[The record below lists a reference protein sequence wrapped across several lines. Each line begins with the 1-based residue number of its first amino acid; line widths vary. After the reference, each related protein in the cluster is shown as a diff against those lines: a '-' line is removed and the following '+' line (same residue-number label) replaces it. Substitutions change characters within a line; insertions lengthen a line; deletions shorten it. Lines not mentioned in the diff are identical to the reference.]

1 MGQEYLDSLDVANKV
16 CQLLGVTQIASVTE
30 VSKNNREI
38 SFAFGKV
45 RRTELR
51 RNPWVF
57 AIRKAVLRPIDV
69 NTMLLVPAQ
78 WSATT
83 TYLSGAI
90 VADANNQVWLSA
102 QKDNLNNQPGGNTN
116 AWDDYF
122 GPKTIE
128 PWDTTGTTT
137 YYAGELV
144 YMATFPGSYQI
155 FMSLVNT
162 NSDTP
167 NVATTYD
174 PTVTYYSDQVV
185 SYSGALY
192 KSTSEFNLGITPFDG
207 SLILPFDPTAT
218 YGTGNQVTG
227 SDNQIYT
234 SVGSGNIGHGP
245 TTDGGVHWT
254 ATSTTNAWVE
264 LPADSVVSSVNWL
277 PLVATMKSPITIYP
291 AGAGPSSQLSS
302 KNIYH
307 LPVGFLRRV
316 PQDPEAGSSAFLGVP
331 SWSPYDDWEMDGEF
345 IVTSVTNNGPLV
357 LRFIADVTK
366 VALMDDM
373 FCGGLACSIAAQVC
387 EILTQSTAKLQT
399 VASEYKIFMGEART
413 VNAIEGGPT
422 EPPADVWIT
431 CRI

>member
-1 MGQEYLDSLDVANKV
+1 MGQEYLDSLDIANKV

-51 RNPWVF
+51 RNNWVF

-83 TYLSGAI
+83 TYLSGAV
-90 VADANNQVWLSA
+90 VADANNQFWISV
-102 QKDNLNNQPGGNTN
+102 QKDNINNQPGGNTN
-116 AWDDYF
+116 TWDAYF
-122 GPKTIE
+122 GSKTIE
-128 PWDTTGTTT
+128 PWDTTGTTA

-144 YMATFPGSYQI
+144 YQASFPGSYQV

-167 NVATTYD
+167 NVVTTYD
-174 PTVTYYSDQVV
+174 PTCTYHSDQVV
-185 SYSGALY
+185 SYSGSLY
-192 KSTSEFNLGITPFDG
+192 KSTSEVNLGITPFDG
-207 SLILPFDPTAT
+207 SQWPLWSTTTSYIIGD
-218 YGTGNQVTG
+218 QVTG
-227 SDNQIYT
+227 SDNQTY
-234 SVGSGNIGHGP
+234 VAAQGSSGQTPINNP
-245 TTDGGVHWT
+245 TYWT
-254 ATSTTNAWVE
+254 PQNVANAWVE

>member
-174 PTVTYYSDQVV
+174 PTCTYHSDQVV
-185 SYSGALY
+185 SYSGSLY
-192 KSTSEFNLGITPFDG
+192 KSTSEVNLGITPFDG
-207 SLILPFDPTAT
+207 SQWPLWSTTTSYIIGD
-218 YGTGNQVTG
+218 QVTG
-227 SDNQIYT
+227 SDNQTY
-234 SVGSGNIGHGP
+234 VAAQGSSGQTPINNP
-245 TTDGGVHWT
+245 TYWT
-254 ATSTTNAWVE
+254 PQNVANAWVE
-264 LPADSVVSSVNWL
+264 LPADSFVSSVNWL

-373 FCGGLACSIAAQVC
+373 FCSGLACSIAAQVC
-387 EILTQSTAKLQT
+387 EILTQSNAKLQT
-399 VASEYKIFMGEART
+399 IASEYKTFMSEARI
-413 VNAIEGGPT
+413 VNAIEGGPI
-422 EPPADVWIT
+422 EPPADTWIT